1 MERLSFASLTLSV
14 MTSHKRLK
22 LRQCTNCEC
31 VINGVWEWVEECARG
46 AAAEE
51 PAMRGIL
58 DDVCLSRNSLATSI
72 SARLARKLSRRDMPR
87 ELIEPLIREALT
99 EDQNILS
106 QIAQD
111 LIAIV
116 DRDPACRTPLEPL
129 LFYKGFHAITTYR
142 ISHWLWQ
149 HDRTIMALQF
159 QSLASE
165 VFAVDIHP
173 AATIGCGIL
182 LDHATS
188 FVVGE
193 TAIIRDN
200 VSILHE
206 VTLGGTGKDVG
217 KRHPTIGDNVV
228 IGAGAKVLGPFTVGS
243 GSKIGALAVV
253 LKEVPPNCTVVGNPG
268 RVVRREGAAPHVDLD
283 HVHLPDPIKEH
294 IVALERRVSELEEQ
308 MHNHYGT
315 TVPKEDIE
323 DDADL

>member
-1 MERLSFASLTLSV
+1 MFDNLRADIASV
-14 MTSHKRLK
+14 M
-22 LRQCTNCEC
+22 E
-31 VINGVWEWVEECARG
+31 
-46 AAAEE
+46 
-51 PAMRGIL
+51 
-58 DDVCLSRNSLATSI
+58 
-72 SARLARKLSRRDMPR
+72 
-87 ELIEPLIREALT
+87 
-99 EDQNILS
+99 
-106 QIAQD
+106 
-111 LIAIV
+111 
-116 DRDPACRTPLEPL
+116 RDPAAKSRWEVL
-129 LFYKGFHAITTYR
+129 LCYPSVKAMAYHRMAHRLYQQGHTTLARWLSQHSRHVTGIEIHPGACIGKGFFI
-142 ISHWLWQ
+142 
-149 HDRTIMALQF
+149 
-159 QSLASE
+159 
-165 VFAVDIHP
+165 
-173 AATIGCGIL
+173 
-182 LDHATS
+182 DHGDG
-188 FVVGE
+188 VVIGE
-193 TAIIRDN
+193 TTVIGDN
-200 VSILHE
+200 VTLYQG